1 MPKLLQVDFPFS
13 GPFGEEM
20 TTQLQGL
27 AQSINDEPG
36 FLWKIWTEN
45 QDAQEAG
52 GIYLFQDEA
61 SAQAYLDMHT
71 ARLNAMGITGVRG
84 RIFDINTDL
93 SALNK
98 APQI

>member
-20 TTQLQGL
+20 TAQLQGL

-98 APQI
+98 APQV